1 MQLKL
6 YLLEQ
11 SVNQEYDTY
20 DSIVVIAE
28 NEDRARNM
36 TPYEDRFLDSEDYK
50 NTWSG
55 SWVSYKDADK
65 IKVTYLGD
73 AKPGSTESIVITSFN
88 AG

>member
-1 MQLKL
+1 MELKL

-28 NEDRARNM
+28 NEDKARM
-36 TPYEDRFLDSEDYK
+36 ISPHGIFLNSEEYRS
-50 NTWSG
+50 WG
-55 SWVSYKDADK
+55 WVSLRDADK
-65 IKVTYLGD
+65 IKITYLGD
-73 AKPGSTESIVITSFN
+73 AKPGSTESVVITSFN